1 MLFQDLGLVEPVLN
15 AVNAEGYTTPTP
27 IQEGAIPHIMAGR
40 DLIGTAQTGTGKT
53 AAFALPIL
61 HRLIT
66 IPDNQNGYY
75 RPRVLVLSPT
85 RELATQ
91 IADSF
96 QTYGAGSGM
105 RHVTVYGGVSQVP
118 QVKLLRRGVDII
130 IATPGRLLD
139 LNNQGSLQ
147 LESIEMFVLDEAD
160 RMLDMG
166 FMPDIRRIIDQL
178 PAHRQTLLFSAT
190 MPPAIERLA
199 SELLKNPAEVRIA
212 PKAATTDL
220 VTQSVFHV
228 ERGNKPAALA
238 NYLTSQPVERA
249 VVFTRTKQ
257 SAERVA
263 TRLSRAGLSADAI
276 HGNKTQNAR
285 QRTLQ
290 AFRSNRVTVLVATDV
305 AARGLDVDG
314 VSHVINYDLPMEPET
329 YVHRIGRTG
338 RAGANGIAMSF
349 VDREQRSLLGA
360 IERLLRKKI
369 PVQSIDINDQQP
381 VFAVAG
387 GAPSPVVVPEK
398 FRETAPTNTETP
410 PSSEN
415 RPQRENRDSGERRP
429 YRDNREGGYQ
439 GRQNR
444 ESRGNGEG
452 RSYGNREGR
461 PSYGNRSQGD
471 RPAYGAKKF
480 GNRPKFGE
488 RQDGGGERPRR
499 DGESRPAYGERR
511 GHGER
516 PSYGSRPQGKR
527 FGDRPKFIPRER
539 SEQATGEQPQSGDAA
554 APQQERR
561 FERRPAG
568 GRPAG
573 DRPRGKFQQEG
584 RGSYGDRPRRDGEGR
599 PAYGE
604 RRSGGGG
611 KYPPKRFEGQ
621 RQSFDKGK
629 QFPRSNDAEAVL
641 PPAAPRRERQDG
653 ATATENRGPKRK
665 APVMKKRRN
674 QGGGNGGPAVPR
686 RYDGASE

>member
-1 MLFQDLGLVEPVLN
+1 MLFQDLGLAEPVQK
-15 AVNAEGYTTPTP
+15 AVAAEGYTTPTP
-27 IQEGAIPHIMAGR
+27 IQEGAIPHIMEGR

-66 IPDNQNGYY
+66 IPDNQNGFYK
-75 RPRVLVLSPT
+75 PRVLVLSPT

-118 QVKLLRRGVDII
+118 QVKMLRRGVDII

-139 LNNQGSLQ
+139 LNNQRCLQ
-147 LESIEMFVLDEAD
+147 LDSVEMFVLDEAD

-166 FMPDIRRIIDQL
+166 FMPDIRRIIDLL
-178 PAHRQTLLFSAT
+178 PKEKQTLLFSAT

-238 NYLTSQPVERA
+238 SYLTSQPVERA

-263 TRLSRAGLSADAI
+263 TRLCRAGLSADAI

-285 QRTLQ
+285 QRTLS
-290 AFRSNRVTVLVATDV
+290 AFRANRVTVLVATDV

-329 YVHRIGRTG
+329 YVHRIDRTG
-338 RAGANGIAMSF
+338 RAGAFGTAMSF

-369 PVQSIDINDQQP
+369 PVQAIDINENASALALP
-381 VFAVAG
+381 G
-387 GAPSPVVVPEK
+387 SPPSPVESPKPRQSPPPHHDRPKGEY
-398 FRETAPTNTETP
+398 REH
-410 PSSEN
+410 
-415 RPQRENRDSGERRP
+415 GERRE
-429 YRDNREGGYQ
+429 YRERPATNRYEGRRDQ
-439 GRQNR
+439 A
-444 ESRGNGEG
+444 SRGTGEG
-452 RSYGNREGR
+452 RSYGDRQNRSYGSR
-461 PSYGNRSQGD
+461 PQGNRSQGD
-471 RPAYGAKKF
+471 RPAYG
-480 GNRPKFGE
+480 NRPK
-488 RQDGGGERPRR
+488 
-499 DGESRPAYGERR
+499 YGERR
-511 GHGER
+511 EEGRSGDR
-516 PSYGSRPQGKR
+516 PQYGSRPQNKR
-527 FGDRPKFIPRER
+527 FGDRPKFVPRER
-539 SEQATGEQPQSGDAA
+539 SEQQAGDQPQQGDAA
-554 APQQERR
+554 APQRSERR

-568 GRPAG
+568 
-573 DRPRGKFQQEG
+573 DRPRGRFQEG
-584 RGSYGDRPRRDGEGR
+584 RPAYGERPRRDGEGR

-604 RRSGGGG
+604 RRPGG
-611 KYPPKRFEGQ
+611 KFPPRRFEGQ
-621 RQSFDKGK
+621 RQAAGK
-629 QFPRSNDAEAVL
+629 DNRPRRHDDAASVL
-641 PPAAPRRERQDG
+641 PPAPPRKEMREGTQAGAAKRKTPIMKKRRPQGGPGGSSGGPAAPRRYD
-653 ATATENRGPKRK
+653 
-665 APVMKKRRN
+665 
-674 QGGGNGGPAVPR
+674 NGSA
-686 RYDGASE
+686 E

>member
-1 MLFQDLGLVEPVLN
+1 
-15 AVNAEGYTTPTP
+15 
-27 IQEGAIPHIMAGR
+27 
-40 DLIGTAQTGTGKT
+40 
-53 AAFALPIL
+53 
-61 HRLIT
+61 
-66 IPDNQNGYY
+66 
-75 RPRVLVLSPT
+75 
-85 RELATQ
+85 
-91 IADSF
+91 
-96 QTYGAGSGM
+96 
-105 RHVTVYGGVSQVP
+105 
-118 QVKLLRRGVDII
+118 
-130 IATPGRLLD
+130 
-139 LNNQGSLQ
+139 
-147 LESIEMFVLDEAD
+147 EMFVLDEAD

-190 MPPAIERLA
+190 MPP
-199 SELLKNPAEVRIA
+199 
-212 PKAATTDL
+212 
-220 VTQSVFHV
+220 
-228 ERGNKPAALA
+228 
-238 NYLTSQPVERA
+238 
-249 VVFTRTKQ
+249 
-257 SAERVA
+257 
-263 TRLSRAGLSADAI
+263 
-276 HGNKTQNAR
+276 
-285 QRTLQ
+285 
-290 AFRSNRVTVLVATDV
+290 
-305 AARGLDVDG
+305 
-314 VSHVINYDLPMEPET
+314 
-329 YVHRIGRTG
+329 
-338 RAGANGIAMSF
+338 
-349 VDREQRSLLGA
+349 A

-611 KYPPKRFEGQ
+611 GGKFPPKRFEGQ